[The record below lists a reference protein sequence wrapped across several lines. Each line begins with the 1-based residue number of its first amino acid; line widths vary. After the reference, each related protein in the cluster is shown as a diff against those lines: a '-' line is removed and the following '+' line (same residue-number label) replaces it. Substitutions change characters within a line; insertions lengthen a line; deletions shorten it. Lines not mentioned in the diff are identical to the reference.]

1 VAEQKQTGNAG
12 NALYDAVEELL
23 ASSVS
28 PTPTPPK
35 RARATTVVQPSSP
48 GSITWLTVGF
58 EVFNSA
64 TPVSWTD
71 YELPSEV
78 PSSCSAVILAY
89 TVTRAAIGG
98 TAPLFEARISP
109 DYEAV
114 PIAAS
119 SSSTVAGDKAAS
131 TAICPV
137 QNGTFQYQFSGST
150 DSCVI
155 RLVGYY

>member
-1 VAEQKQTGNAG
+1 MAEQKQTGNAG
-12 NALYDAVEELL
+12 NALYNAVEELL
-23 ASSVS
+23 ASSQTQ
-28 PTPTPPK
+28 TPAPPK
-35 RARATTVVQPSSP
+35 RARPATVVPSSSP
-48 GSITWLTVGF
+48 VGITWLTVGF
-58 EVFNSA
+58 EVFNST

-78 PSSCSAVILAY
+78 PSSCSAVILSY
-89 TVTRAAIGG
+89 TLIRAAIGG
-98 TAPLFEARISP
+98 TAPLFEARISA
-109 DYEAV
+109 DYETV

-119 SSSTVAGDKAAS
+119 SSSAIANDRAAS